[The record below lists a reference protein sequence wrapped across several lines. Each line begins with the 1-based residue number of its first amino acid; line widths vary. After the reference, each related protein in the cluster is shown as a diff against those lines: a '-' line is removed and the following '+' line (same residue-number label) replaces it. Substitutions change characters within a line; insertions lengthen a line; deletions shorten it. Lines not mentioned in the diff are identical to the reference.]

1 MYQKGFIKKQMQDRL
16 SEKRYP
22 SVVINIL
29 MYTGIILILSSLVYM
44 IRNLERA
51 DTIITLWLPF
61 IISGVVLVFMS
72 TVFSW
77 QNSGTKK

>member
-1 MYQKGFIKKQMQDRL
+1 MHQKGFINKQRQGQL
-16 SEKRYP
+16 AEKRYP
-22 SVVINIL
+22 KMVINIL

-61 IISGVVLVFMS
+61 IISGVILVFMS

-77 QNSGTKK
+77 QNTGTKK